1 MEWPSL
7 VDLRPRIDRD
17 YKHCYNSITNSDR
30 QLATPGRGT
39 SLVSR
44 HAVRARPFRNFPP
57 PHTSLSLSAM
67 PLVVFPLGSGC
78 PRRLL
83 LPLALSQLLFRRHR
97 LLALV
102 MLLALPVSLVLVFE
116 VSRRTYPYV
125 CCDEGPPT
133 THLQQQRPAP
143 ELHYARGARCAG
155 CARVVWQCGAGVRRA
170 LGPRAGRWARV
181 RGPAANKSHRRKI
194 VRC

>member
-1 MEWPSL
+1 LEWPSL

-102 MLLALPVSLVLVFE
+102 MLLARPVSLVFE

-125 CCDEGPPT
+125 SCDEGPPT

-143 ELHYARGARCAG
+143 ELHYARGARVVRGVRAFVWGG
-155 CARVVWQCGAGVRRA
+155 CAESS
-170 LGPRAGRWARV
+170 GPRAGRWARV
-181 RGPAANKSHRRKI
+181 RPRGKQVTPQKDSAVLRY
-194 VRC
+194 

>member
-1 MEWPSL
+1 M
-7 VDLRPRIDRD
+7 RPRIDRD

-57 PHTSLSLSAM
+57 PHTSLSLCAM
-67 PLVVFPLGSGC
+67 SLVVFPLGSGC

-97 LLALV
+97 LLALEPRE
-102 MLLALPVSLVLVFE
+102 MLLARPVSLVFE

-125 CCDEGPPT
+125 SCDEGPPT
-133 THLQQQRPAP
+133 THLHNRATRRPAP
-143 ELHYARGARCAG
+143 ETPVRA
-155 CARVVWQCGAGVRRA
+155 RRA
-170 LGPRAGRWARV
+170 GAATRA
-181 RGPAANKSHRRKI
+181 AAAHKAHTAQKDSAVLRY
-194 VRC
+194 